1 MKIIISLTIILI
13 TIVTEAVKAQSD
25 EPKIE
30 NSLLW
35 EISGNGISSPSYL
48 YGTIHMMC
56 EEDFRIKDKVKS
68 AFENSDRLALEIDF
82 DDPSE
87 LLYMQ
92 QMATSGEPLSKSLSA
107 EAYRDL
113 DKFLKLKLGVGANK
127 FENTGLTTIISTVM
141 LKNLNCS
148 PKMFELEFM
157 TLAAQRD
164 MELIGLEKVED
175 QDIAFKQSYNN
186 EQFIDQLK
194 FYDTRFFEVLTKVYN
209 DEDLTELYSTLT
221 NKKIMDAKAQL
232 LMLDNRN
239 RNWVKEMP
247 ALMDEQAV
255 FFAVGAA
262 HLPGNNG
269 IINLLRESGY
279 TVKPIFK

>member
-1 MKIIISLTIILI
+1 MKNMISITIILI
-13 TIVTEAVKAQSD
+13 TIVSGAVKAQSD

-68 AFENSDRLALEIDF
+68 AFENSARLALEIDF

-87 LLYMQ
+87 LIYMQ
-92 QMATSGEPLSKSLSA
+92 QMATSAEPLSKSLSA

-113 DKFLKLKLGVGANK
+113 DEFLKLKLGVGASK